1 MENKLSMNM
10 KNAEMKKN
18 IKIPLIFLLL
28 LIFGSFLIFL
38 GSRNDAVT
46 VAKSIKSGV
55 LTADEINIAFQNVGG
70 KVTKR
75 FVQESQMVKKGDP
88 LMQLEDIDT
97 KLAIDR
103 MQALVDSQ
111 KAAVNQEQ
119 AAIKITENE
128 TNLSELSTW
137 RRIEEVQANLEAAK
151 SARYLANTEFD
162 RQTQLRKSGGN
173 SQSQLD
179 NARNVFI
186 NAKMQVIQIES
197 QLSTLMIGA
206 TPEQIS
212 QFEQTKNATGMTI
225 QSILIARQKLQ
236 NRQNQLT
243 QLQSQLAQGEAEL
256 KQLQLNYDRLTLRAP
271 EDGKVLKLMFEDGEM
286 VPNGAPAV
294 LLETDRKYID
304 IYVNEKMVN
313 DYQPDTTVTAN
324 VIALNKEVKG
334 KVRFATAAPSFADL
348 RMTRERGQAD
358 LTSYQVRIYIEPI
371 PKLLTGM
378 TLEVKK

>member
-1 MENKLSMNM
+1 MENKLY
-10 KNAEMKKN
+10 MKKN
-18 IKIPLIFLLL
+18 VKIPVIFLLL
-28 LIFGSFLIFL
+28 LFFGSFLIFL

-55 LTADEINIAFQNVGG
+55 LTADEINVAFQNVGG
-70 KVTKR
+70 KVIKR
-75 FVQESQMVKKGDP
+75 FVEESQMVKKGDP

-103 MQALVDSQ
+103 LQALVDSQ
-111 KAAVNQEQ
+111 RAAVNQEQ
-119 AAIKITENE
+119 AAIEITENE

-137 RRIEEVQANLEAAK
+137 RKIEEVKASLEAAK
-151 SARYLANTEFD
+151 SARNLASTEFD
-162 RQTQLRKSGGN
+162 RQAQLRKTGGN

-179 NARNVFI
+179 NARNAFVV
-186 NAKMQVIQIES
+186 AKMQVIQIES

-206 TPEQIS
+206 TPEQVS
-212 QFEQTKNATGMTI
+212 QFEKTQNATGMSL
-225 QSILIARQKLQ
+225 QSIIIARQKLE
-236 NRQNQLT
+236 NRQNQLA
-243 QLQSQLAQGEAEL
+243 QLKAQLAQGEADL
-256 KQLQLNYDRLTLRAP
+256 KQLQINYQRLTLKAP
-271 EDGKVLKLMFEDGEM
+271 EDGKVLKLMFEDGELA
-286 VPNGAPAV
+286 PTGAPAV

-313 DYQPDTTVTAN
+313 DYQPGTTVTAN
-324 VIALNKEVKG
+324 VIALDKEVKG

-378 TLEVKK
+378 TLEVEQ

>member
-1 MENKLSMNM
+1 MNM
-10 KNAEMKKN
+10 KNVEMKKN

-28 LIFGSFLIFL
+28 LVFGSFLIFL

-88 LMQLEDIDT
+88 LMQLEDTDT

-119 AAIKITENE
+119 TAIKITENE

-137 RRIEEVQANLEAAK
+137 RKIEEMQANLEAAK
-151 SARYLANTEFD
+151 SAQYLANIEFD
-162 RQTQLRKSGGN
+162 RQTQLRKTGGN

-179 NARNVFI
+179 NARHTFTV
-186 NAKMQVIQIES
+186 AKMQVVQIES

-212 QFEQTKNATGMTI
+212 QFRQTKNATGMTI
-225 QSILIARQKLQ
+225 QSITIARQKLE
-236 NRQNQLT
+236 NRKNQLA
-243 QLQSQLAQGEAEL
+243 QIQAQLAQGEAEL
-256 KQLQLNYDRLTLRAP
+256 KQLQLNNERLTLKAP
-271 EDGKVLKLMFEDGEM
+271 EDGKVLKLLFEDGEI

-294 LLETDRKYID
+294 LLETERKYID

-378 TLEVKK
+378 TLEVEK

>member
-1 MENKLSMNM
+1 M
-10 KNAEMKKN
+10 
-18 IKIPLIFLLL
+18 
-28 LIFGSFLIFL
+28 FL

-55 LTADEINIAFQNVGG
+55 LTADEINVAFQNVGG
-70 KVTKR
+70 KVIKR
-75 FVQESQMVKKGDP
+75 FVEESQIVKKGDP

-97 KLAIDR
+97 KLAIER
-103 MQALVDSQ
+103 LQALVDSQ

-119 AAIKITENE
+119 AAIEITENE
-128 TNLSELSTW
+128 TNLAELSTW
-137 RRIEEVQANLEAAK
+137 RKIEEVKASLEAAK
-151 SARYLANTEFD
+151 SARDLANTEYT
-162 RQTQLRKSGGN
+162 RQTQLRKTGGN

-179 NARNVFI
+179 NARNAFTV
-186 NAKMQVIQIES
+186 AKMQVAQIES

-212 QFEQTKNATGMTI
+212 QFEQTRNATGMTI
-225 QSILIARQKLQ
+225 QSVAIARQKLQ
-236 NRQNQLT
+236 NRQNQLA
-243 QLQSQLAQGEAEL
+243 QLRALLAQGEADL
-256 KQLQLNYDRLTLRAP
+256 KQLQINYERLTLTAP
-271 EDGKVLKLMFEDGEM
+271 EDGKVLKLMFENGELA
-286 VPNGAPAV
+286 PTGAPAV

-313 DYQPDTTVTAN
+313 DYQPGTTVKAN
-324 VIALNKEVKG
+324 VIALDKEIKG

-358 LTSYQVRIYIEPI
+358 LTSYQVRIYMESI

-378 TLEVKK
+378 TIEVKQ

>member
-1 MENKLSMNM
+1 MNM
-10 KNAEMKKN
+10 KNVEMKKN

-28 LIFGSFLIFL
+28 LVFGSFLIFL

-88 LMQLEDIDT
+88 LMQLEDTDT

-119 AAIKITENE
+119 TAIKITENE

-137 RRIEEVQANLEAAK
+137 RKIEEMQANLEAAK
-151 SARYLANTEFD
+151 SAQYLANIEFD
-162 RQTQLRKSGGN
+162 RQTQLRKTGGN

-179 NARNVFI
+179 NARHAFTA
-186 NAKMQVIQIES
+186 AKMLVVQIES

-212 QFEQTKNATGMTI
+212 QFRQTKNATGMTI
-225 QSILIARQKLQ
+225 QSITIARQKLE
-236 NRQNQLT
+236 NRKNQLA
-243 QLQSQLAQGEAEL
+243 QIQAQLAQGEAEL
-256 KQLQLNYDRLTLRAP
+256 KQLQLNNERLTLKAP
-271 EDGKVLKLMFEDGEM
+271 EDGKVLKLLFEDGEM

-294 LLETDRKYID
+294 LLETERKYID

-378 TLEVKK
+378 TLEVEK